1 MTNDID
7 LFAGGGMLPRGVHKE
22 ACNSAGTLFSQLTD
36 HEQMAILDLIK
47 CLLSAKQS
55 TSSRLESVDS

>member
-7 LFAGGGMLPRGVHKE
+7 LFAGGGMLPRGVHKD
-22 ACNSAGTLFSQLTD
+22 AYDSASTLFLKLTEE
-36 HEQMAILDLIK
+36 EQAAILDLIK